1 MVLRRVLSVLLSITL
16 LVSTMGMAAAAVPDT
31 VQAKLASVERDTYG
45 AEQTGAVMERIN
57 KLEKEF
63 NGQNNTGSMM
73 ARIDALYDQLHTNAG
88 GPSEMAKLN
97 AIEWTVQHSV
107 SMTPLQE
114 RISDLEMSLR
124 GKTGEGT
131 LSERISALSED
142 AFGTNTF
149 PMMEVSVPANT
160 LVKVALADPVNA
172 KNLKVG
178 DKIRYQVADDVVVD
192 GVLLFAKGEPG
203 EGTVMKVQQAQNFG
217 RNAEVNIE
225 FEKTKSIDGTDIDT
239 FVGDKAKEETKS
251 MAMAAGASIAGMV
264 LLGPIGIVAGAF
276 VKGQNIDL
284 PVGTELYIQTK
295 NDEMLYGVQTTLQQ

>member
-16 LVSTMGMAAAAVPDT
+16 LVSTMGVAAAAVPDT

-73 ARIDALYDQLHTNAG
+73 ARAEALYDQLHTNAG

-131 LSERISALSED
+131 LSERIAALSED

-149 PMMEVSVPANT
+149 PMTEVSVPANT

-178 DKIRYQVADDVVVD
+178 DKIRYQVADDVVID

-203 EGTVMKVQQAQNFG
+203 EGTVTKVQQAQNFG

>member
-45 AEQTGAVMERIN
+45 AEQTGAVMDRIN

-203 EGTVMKVQQAQNFG
+203 EGTVTKVQQAQNFG
-217 RNAEVNIE
+217 RSAEVNIE

>member
-45 AEQTGAVMERIN
+45 AEQTGAVMDRIN